1 MRRHEVK
8 FSTKIILLFL
18 LVAITFHMSACSR
31 FFGPSDE
38 EVIKAIDNSGI
49 LKSGGFTVTVPP
61 VVVEKGS
68 RMKDGSW
75 PVKVKVTL
83 NMVLPNGQTAT
94 REITPIFNI
103 HKSKDSGGKT
113 VWTATLGTS
122 MS

>member
-1 MRRHEVK
+1 MK
-8 FSTKIILLFL
+8 YGTKIILLFL
-18 LVAITFHMSACSR
+18 LFAITFQITGCSR
-31 FFGPSDE
+31 LFGPSDE
-38 EVIKAIDNSGI
+38 EAIKAITDSAV
-49 LKSGGFTVTVPP
+49 LKSGGFTVTTPP

-75 PVKVKVTL
+75 PVKVKITL
-83 NMVLPNGQTAT
+83 SMVLPNGQTAT

-103 HKSKDSGGKT
+103 HKSTDSAGKT